1 MPETAKTILV
11 VDDDPQH
18 LSATHDILSAAGYR
32 VLTQQRPFGVT
43 NLVTKHR
50 PDLVLLDVN
59 MPGLSG
65 DALAMILSEN
75 PLCAGSPVVFH
86 SSNDEDSLRL
96 MARRFGV
103 QGYICKGNPHD
114 LRRKVAAFVA
124 SGSLCIPPVSA
135 HKNHTIGTSRP
146 DPALRS

>member
-1 MPETAKTILV
+1 MHEIAKTILV

-18 LSATHDILSAAGYR
+18 LSATHDILSAEGYR

-43 NLVTKHR
+43 NLVTNHR

-65 DALAMILSEN
+65 DALAMILSDN
-75 PLCAGSPVVFH
+75 PLCAGTSIVFH

-96 MARRFGV
+96 MARKYGV
-103 QGYICKGNPHD
+103 RGYICKGNPYD
-114 LRRKVAAFVA
+114 LRRKVASFVA
-124 SGSLCIPPVSA
+124 
-135 HKNHTIGTSRP
+135 TSRP
-146 DPALRS
+146 DPAPRS

>member
-1 MPETAKTILV
+1 MVKTARTVLV
-11 VDDDPQH
+11 IDDDPQY
-18 LSATHDILSAAGYR
+18 LNATQDILSAEGYR

-43 NLVTKHR
+43 NLITRHK

-65 DALAMILSEN
+65 DALALILLDN
-75 PLCAGSPVVFH
+75 PLCADTPIVFH

-96 MARRFGV
+96 LTRKHGAR
-103 QGYICKGNPHD
+103 GYICKGNPHD

-124 SGSLCIPPVSA
+124 
-135 HKNHTIGTSRP
+135 
-146 DPALRS
+146 

>member
-1 MPETAKTILV
+1 MHELTRTVLV

-18 LSATHDILSAAGYR
+18 LSATHDILRAEGYR

-43 NLVTKHR
+43 NLILRHK

-65 DALAMILSEN
+65 DALALILSDN
-75 PLCAGSPVVFH
+75 PLSAGTRVVFH

-96 MARRFGV
+96 LTRKYGA

-114 LRRKVAAFVA
+114 LRRKVAGFV
-124 SGSLCIPPVSA
+124 SG
-135 HKNHTIGTSRP
+135 R
-146 DPALRS
+146 

>member
-1 MPETAKTILV
+1 MLKTAKTVLV

-18 LSATHDILSAAGYR
+18 LRATHDILSAEGYQ
-32 VLTQQRPFGVT
+32 VLTQDRPFGIT
-43 NLVTKHR
+43 NLIIRHK

-65 DALAMILSEN
+65 DALALILSDN
-75 PLCAGSPVVFH
+75 PLSASTRVVFH

-96 MARRFGV
+96 LTRKHSAR
-103 QGYICKGNPHD
+103 GYICKGNPSD

-124 SGSLCIPPVSA
+124 
-135 HKNHTIGTSRP
+135 
-146 DPALRS
+146 

>member
-1 MPETAKTILV
+1 MPETAKTVLV
-11 VDDDPQH
+11 IDDDPQH
-18 LSATHDILSAAGYR
+18 LSATHDILSAEGYQ

-43 NLVTKHR
+43 NLIVRHK

-65 DALAMILSEN
+65 DGLALILSDN
-75 PLCAGSPVVFH
+75 PLCSGTPVVFH

-96 MARRFGV
+96 LTRKHGAR
-103 QGYICKGNPHD
+103 GYICKGNPHD

-124 SGSLCIPPVSA
+124 
-135 HKNHTIGTSRP
+135 
-146 DPALRS
+146 